1 MDRAE
6 IKHIVRDYVVAQFL
20 PDEDPAAVG
29 DDVRLVSEGVLDS
42 LGSLR
47 LVSFLEERFGI
58 KVEAHEVDVDH
69 LDTFDL
75 IADMI
80 VAKRG

>member
-6 IKHIVRDYVVAQFL
+6 IKQIVRAYVIAEFL
-20 PDEDPAAVG
+20 PDEDPAAVD

-47 LVSFLEERFGI
+47 LVSFLEERFDI

-75 IADMI
+75 ITDMVI
-80 VAKRG
+80 AKRG